1 MITDLELERH
11 KRLREL
17 ALGYRIFGALRWG
30 DLGDGHIT
38 ARDPERTD
46 CFWVLGA
53 FVSFHRA
60 TMDDLILIGPDGTA
74 IEGGPAY
81 NRTAYNI
88 HWPVHEARPDIV
100 AAAHTHTGWS
110 TPFSASRKH
119 LLPIS
124 QEACMFYDD
133 HSVFDDE
140 EVQVQSV
147 AGGER
152 IATALDGNRAVI
164 LANHGF
170 LSVGASVAEAVAAF
184 VVMDRVAE
192 VQMKAPDAVP
202 ISEEGARRAK
212 AGLGPAR
219 ALEAG
224 FRYLVDR
231 HIGDPAVVGPP
242 AVPAAAD

>member
-1 MITDLELERH
+1 M
-11 KRLREL
+11 
-17 ALGYRIFGALRWG
+17 
-30 DLGDGHIT
+30 
-38 ARDPERTD
+38 
-46 CFWVLGA
+46 
-53 FVSFHRA
+53 
-60 TMDDLILIGPDGTA
+60 ILIGPDGVA
-74 IEGGPAY
+74 IEGGPGY

-88 HWPVHEARPDIV
+88 HWPVHEARPDIM

-110 TPFSASRKH
+110 TPFSTTRT
-119 LLPIS
+119 LLKPIS

-152 IATALDGNRAVI
+152 IASALGDNRAVI

-170 LSVGASVAEAVAAF
+170 LSVGATVAESVAAF
-184 VVMDRVAE
+184 VILDRVAE
-192 VQMKAPDAVP
+192 TQMKAPDARP
-202 ISEEGARRAK
+202 ISEEGALRAK
-212 AGLGPAR
+212 AGLGPSR
-219 ALEAG
+219 TLEAS

-231 HIGDPAVVGPP
+231 RVGDPAVVGPP